1 MKLTIK
7 ETLGVSHGFSY
18 LSNIANFRTWLH
30 VPGKIK
36 TVVLVAKYL
45 VITTNR
51 TALFP
56 HQEKRLSPAAF
67 LPSEFK
73 RMFFAGC
80 LSVELTIM
88 PSTPVQSKPIGKK
101 VLLTCR
107 AQDDRG
113 LISQLQ
119 WLDPNNKTIRN
130 DDM

>member
-1 MKLTIK
+1 MVIWKDQ
-7 ETLGVSHGFSY
+7 
-18 LSNIANFRTWLH
+18 A
-30 VPGKIK
+30 
-36 TVVLVAKYL
+36 VVLMAKYI
-45 VITTNR
+45 VVTMFR
-51 TALFP
+51 VALFCY
-56 HQEKRLSPAAF
+56 HENWLSSAAF
-67 LPSEFK
+67 LPSK
-73 RMFFAGC
+73 CIRVQSMLFAGC